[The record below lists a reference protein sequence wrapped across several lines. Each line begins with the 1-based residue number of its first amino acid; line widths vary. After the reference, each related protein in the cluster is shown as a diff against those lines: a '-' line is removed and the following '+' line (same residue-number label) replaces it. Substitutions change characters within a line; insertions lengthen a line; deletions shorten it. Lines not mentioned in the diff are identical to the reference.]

1 MMTKSFEATLKYL
14 YDLQFFGMKLGL
26 DNTRSLLEYLEN
38 PQHSFPVIHVAGTNG
53 KGSTCAMLDAIFHA
67 AGYKTGLYTSP
78 HLFHFSE
85 RIRINGAC
93 ISEADI
99 VRLTNKMRTKIDEL
113 KCTFFE
119 ATTAMAFDYFKEN
132 GIEIGI
138 IETGLGGR
146 LDATNVVDPLLSLI
160 TNIDLEHTEHL
171 GKTMESIAVEKA
183 GIIKPYRPC
192 LVGFVDDNVK
202 RVFDDKARSV
212 NSTAF
217 YLGNITTFSNVQL
230 EIDRSQIDLNV
241 NIHDGNYFFENLNV
255 NLTGKHQLT
264 NAAMAVSSAVIQ
276 KQFPVSEDAIRLG
289 LENVIWPARLEV
301 IRKDPWIIADAAHN
315 PAGMM
320 VLAEAVE
327 SVCKPHFNK
336 LFLII
341 GMLADKDYAEAVRI
355 IAPHFTDIYTVTPR
369 NEGALK
375 AEDFAESIRQFYTQ
389 VPASESFENAFLDI
403 QSKMN
408 SNDLLVITGSHFL
421 LSELK
426 HIRMTS

>member
-1 MMTKSFEATLKYL
+1 MTKSFEATLKYL

-99 VRLTNKMRTKIDEL
+99 VRLTNKMRIKIDEL

-138 IETGLGGR
+138 VETGLGGR

-355 IAPHFTDIYTVTPR
+355 IAPHFTEIYTVTPR
-369 NEGALK
+369 NERALK
-375 AEDFAESIRQFYTQ
+375 AEDLAEIIRQFYTQ
-389 VPASESFENAFLDI
+389 VKASESFENAFLDI